1 MPSQKKKKLCEP
13 RQRVYQS
20 TDSRRTRST
29 WTVFILERQN
39 DTSGL
44 SNGIWKSTAIPS
56 SAEHLDHGSYHRFV
70 DLRTEFQ
77 FLYKHTKPPEIE
89 TKLYRVLQNTAQ
101 AYNCYLCESMW
112 GPLVVPVYLLLWM
125 PAFLCYWF
133 SNLKQ
138 VKKHLRCTLVRNDK
152 SSATKKEKNGERA
165 NFLLATSSRQING
178 QVHTS
183 RRGALTISLLFL
195 ALISLKQRC

>member
-1 MPSQKKKKLCEP
+1 MPSQKKKSYVSQDKECIRALTPGEREAHERYSFLRGKMTLQDCQMASEKALP
-13 RQRVYQS
+13 FPVQLS
-20 TDSRRTRST
+20 TLTMAATTDLSIFVQNSNSFINTLNHLRS
-29 WTVFILERQN
+29 RQN
-39 DTSGL
+39 CT
-44 SNGIWKSTAIPS
+44 
-56 SAEHLDHGSYHRFV
+56 
-70 DLRTEFQ
+70 
-77 FLYKHTKPPEIE
+77 
-89 TKLYRVLQNTAQ
+89 VLQNTAQ

-125 PAFLCYWF
+125 PAFPCYWF

-138 VKKHLRCTLVRNDK
+138 MKKHLRCTLVRNDK

>member
-1 MPSQKKKKLCEP
+1 MPSQKKKSYVSQDKECIRALTPGEREAHERYSFLRGKMTLQDCQMASEKALP
-13 RQRVYQS
+13 FPVQLS
-20 TDSRRTRST
+20 TLTMAATTDLSIFVQNSNSFINTLNHLRS
-29 WTVFILERQN
+29 RQN
-39 DTSGL
+39 CT
-44 SNGIWKSTAIPS
+44 
-56 SAEHLDHGSYHRFV
+56 
-70 DLRTEFQ
+70 
-77 FLYKHTKPPEIE
+77 
-89 TKLYRVLQNTAQ
+89 VLQNTAQ

-195 ALISLKQRC
+195 ALISLKQQC